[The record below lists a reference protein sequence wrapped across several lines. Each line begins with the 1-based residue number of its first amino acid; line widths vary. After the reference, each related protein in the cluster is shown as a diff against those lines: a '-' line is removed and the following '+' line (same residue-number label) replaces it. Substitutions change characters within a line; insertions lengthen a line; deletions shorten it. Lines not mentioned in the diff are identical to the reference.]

1 MSEYFTIE
9 KEKDL
14 NLIVT
19 EIEPEE
25 EKKYYSVHIE
35 GLPYGSLIRET
46 EDYSEALMLYRD
58 IKKKFDFFKCRIVLQ
73 KHIIGKDNEEEV
85 ATIYSKVVGDD
96 YEITKHLNDILEIL
110 NKLDRMKRMYL
121 STNSECDK
129 YISAFNHSL
138 ENINAERL
146 SEDQMRDLFRNVEEK
161 GALRRI
167 SKSQVEHLT
176 NLNSNL
182 AQIRANVNK
191 ALESYK
197 KIEYNRTTQKA
208 IENRTAKDKEY
219 LSTIGL
225 L

>member
-14 NLIVT
+14 NLIVA

-73 KHIIGKDNEEEV
+73 KHIISKDNEEEV
-85 ATIYSKVVGDD
+85 VTVYSKVVGDD

-146 SEDQMRDLFRNVEEK
+146 SENQMRDLFRNVEEK